1 MHRSQTEV
9 TTKSAPPRGRW
20 SRYGP
25 PAVVLAML
33 ALVGGVALLPNAT
46 REVPEI
52 EIPPVNV
59 RLQQLAPLPEL
70 ADVLTLTAVV
80 EPERVVRVPAEVSA
94 RIERRGTRSQ
104 AVSGRGRTWEA
115 GSPIEEGEPVSA
127 GDPIAYLNT
136 DLLKARYERAR
147 AQLEYDQRELVRKTD
162 LAERGI
168 VSRTELDDA
177 ETRRAISQA
186 ALNEM
191 ARELDRAVI
200 TAPQRGTL
208 NRWLMEVGEFANP
221 GDPVAELVDTYTV
234 KVVVEVPERDVGVL
248 RVGDEAVVV
257 ADPGA
262 PRPLTAPITYISA
275 VADAGTRTTR
285 VEISVDNSAAELRS
299 GQIVQVQLTRRVLRD
314 VIMIPLDSVIPLEHG
329 RMVYVAED
337 GVAAPREV
345 ELGLIR
351 GRNVQVL
358 AGLRPGERLI
368 VDGQRYVGAGQRL
381 NVVAEQ

>member
-1 MHRSQTEV
+1 
-9 TTKSAPPRGRW
+9 
-20 SRYGP
+20 
-25 PAVVLAML
+25 
-33 ALVGGVALLPNAT
+33 
-46 REVPEI
+46 
-52 EIPPVNV
+52 
-59 RLQQLAPLPEL
+59 
-70 ADVLTLTAVV
+70 
-80 EPERVVRVPAEVSA
+80 
-94 RIERRGTRSQ
+94 
-104 AVSGRGRTWEA
+104 
-115 GSPIEEGEPVSA
+115 
-127 GDPIAYLNT
+127 
-136 DLLKARYERAR
+136 
-147 AQLEYDQRELVRKTD
+147 
-162 LAERGI
+162 
-168 VSRTELDDA
+168 
-177 ETRRAISQA
+177 
-186 ALNEM
+186 M

-285 VEISVDNSAAELRS
+285 VEISVDNRAAELRS

-368 VDGQRYVGAGQRL
+368 VDGQ
-381 NVVAEQ
+381 

>member
-1 MHRSQTEV
+1 
-9 TTKSAPPRGRW
+9 
-20 SRYGP
+20 
-25 PAVVLAML
+25 ML
-33 ALVGGVALLPNAT
+33 AFVGGVALLPNAT

-59 RLQQLAPLPEL
+59 RLQQLTPLPEL

-94 RIERRGTRSQ
+94 RIERRGTRTQ
-104 AVSGRGRTWEA
+104 AVTVHGRTWDA
-115 GSPIEEGEPVSA
+115 DSRIEEGEPVSL

-147 AQLEYDQRELVRKTD
+147 AQLEYDQRELVRKTE
-162 LAERGI
+162 LADRGI
-168 VSRTELDDA
+168 TSRTELDDA

-186 ALNEM
+186 ALNEV

-221 GDPVAELVDTYTV
+221 GDAVAELVDTNTV
-234 KVVVEVPERDVGVL
+234 KVVVDVPERDVGVL
-248 RVGDEAVVV
+248 RVGDLAMVLPSLTDGEA
-257 ADPGA
+257 
-262 PRPLTAPITYISA
+262 LTAPISYISA

-285 VEISVDNSAAELRS
+285 VEISVDNSAGQLRS
-299 GQIVQVQLTRRVLRD
+299 GQIVQVRLTRRVLRD
-314 VIMIPLDSVIPLEHG
+314 AIMIPLDSVIPLEHG
-329 RMVYVAED
+329 RMVYVSED

-345 ELGLIR
+345 DLGIIR

-358 AGLRPGERLI
+358 RGLQPGDRLI

-381 NVVAEQ
+381 NVIAEQ